1 MHMMHMMPHMQANLQ
16 EQRQPL
22 LLSRH
27 SRSQGPTL
35 KTTFLPAVQQ
45 DMTTPSHVFHSQPHG
60 SSPGRFPDVSNNMHN
75 KQPHSIPLNSIT
87 THSQTIITSAAGPRP
102 HQGHCC

>member
-1 MHMMHMMPHMQANLQ
+1 
-16 EQRQPL
+16 
-22 LLSRH
+22 
-27 SRSQGPTL
+27 
-35 KTTFLPAVQQ
+35 
-45 DMTTPSHVFHSQPHG
+45 
-60 SSPGRFPDVSNNMHN
+60 MHN